1 MAKFNIFRLKKETE
15 RNLLDKFRSV
25 GLMLCNKKE
34 IDGFTLTLFIS
45 KNPKQVDIWWVDLY
59 DEYLDVIEDKP
70 KNKVYF
76 GVFLISNE
84 SLLYA
89 VSMGKSHFYLK
100 EFCDLDFGINMAER
114 IADNSNLKLKNSKLF
129 GSKRNKSIISY
140 QNNSEFEYDSGE
152 SIHFLKSES
161 IDKNIWGKMVSFGNS
176 IQIELDITPDKLPDI
191 VLNIESELKKDPRII
206 LPRANKVEDIK
217 KIGELDI
224 KLVREILTDSD
235 ADLQATETT
244 LSGVDFI
251 FLDKSEYSFL
261 YNRKLHSMPE
271 LSIEILREFVRK
283 NAINLEDDINKIKI
297 KTADENNKGFTSP
310 LKNFIDY
317 IDGDRFFLLDGKWY
331 QFNQNYL
338 SFLQH
343 QIDNLI
349 QFERSPV
356 DFSKSDYDKWLV
368 QIKSTVGQTL
378 TYPEYYFNTMQVKDG
393 YLNFDRD
400 TETLKKYKIEK
411 MDLYKDDTAYFV
423 KIGTPQK
430 LGYVVDQAITTIKTL
445 QNKAISIEV
454 KGHNIS
460 PKNICLWLI
469 LDRSTMLTKISEINS
484 LIFLIK

>member
-191 VLNIESELKKDPRII
+191 VLNIESELKK
-206 LPRANKVEDIK
+206 
-217 KIGELDI
+217 
-224 KLVREILTDSD
+224 
-235 ADLQATETT
+235 
-244 LSGVDFI
+244 
-251 FLDKSEYSFL
+251 
-261 YNRKLHSMPE
+261 
-271 LSIEILREFVRK
+271 
-283 NAINLEDDINKIKI
+283 
-297 KTADENNKGFTSP
+297 
-310 LKNFIDY
+310 
-317 IDGDRFFLLDGKWY
+317 
-331 QFNQNYL
+331 
-338 SFLQH
+338 
-343 QIDNLI
+343 
-349 QFERSPV
+349 
-356 DFSKSDYDKWLV
+356 
-368 QIKSTVGQTL
+368 
-378 TYPEYYFNTMQVKDG
+378 
-393 YLNFDRD
+393 
-400 TETLKKYKIEK
+400 
-411 MDLYKDDTAYFV
+411 
-423 KIGTPQK
+423 
-430 LGYVVDQAITTIKTL
+430 
-445 QNKAISIEV
+445 
-454 KGHNIS
+454 
-460 PKNICLWLI
+460 
-469 LDRSTMLTKISEINS
+469 
-484 LIFLIK
+484 

>member
-1 MAKFNIFRLKKETE
+1 
-15 RNLLDKFRSV
+15 
-25 GLMLCNKKE
+25 
-34 IDGFTLTLFIS
+34 
-45 KNPKQVDIWWVDLY
+45 
-59 DEYLDVIEDKP
+59 
-70 KNKVYF
+70 
-76 GVFLISNE
+76 
-84 SLLYA
+84 
-89 VSMGKSHFYLK
+89 
-100 EFCDLDFGINMAER
+100 
-114 IADNSNLKLKNSKLF
+114 
-129 GSKRNKSIISY
+129 
-140 QNNSEFEYDSGE
+140 
-152 SIHFLKSES
+152 
-161 IDKNIWGKMVSFGNS
+161 
-176 IQIELDITPDKLPDI
+176 
-191 VLNIESELKKDPRII
+191 
-206 LPRANKVEDIK
+206 
-217 KIGELDI
+217 
-224 KLVREILTDSD
+224 
-235 ADLQATETT
+235 
-244 LSGVDFI
+244 
-251 FLDKSEYSFL
+251 
-261 YNRKLHSMPE
+261 
-271 LSIEILREFVRK
+271 
-283 NAINLEDDINKIKI
+283 
-297 KTADENNKGFTSP
+297 
-310 LKNFIDY
+310 FIDY

-484 LIFLIK
+484 LIFLIKLSEWQRICYNGRFNPIIRVGYKTD